1 MTFRLLNQLSI
12 RQRLLLLTMLTS
24 GIGVLLGCAGYLIYE
39 VREDHR
45 QKIEELQSLA
55 DFVGINAAAA
65 LAFDDAAGGAKLLEA
80 LRTRP
85 HVRMGVL
92 YRPDGAFFASYI
104 RADLSGKVR
113 IPPPVPAG
121 VTWGQ
126 DGLRLSSAVLLDQK
140 QIGSLY
146 LNKDLT
152 DVHDRLWHSLQLIS
166 TFACANLLGLYCFL
180 LH

>member
-45 QKIEELQSLA
+45 QKIEELRSLA

-92 YRPDGAFFASYI
+92 YRSDRDFFASYF
-104 RADLSGKVR
+104 RADLNGKVR
-113 IPPPVPAG
+113 VPPPMPVG
-121 VTWGQ
+121 VIWGKDQ
-126 DGLRLSSAVLLDQK
+126 LRLTSDVLLEHL
-140 QIGSLY
+140 QIGFLY
-146 LNKDLT
+146 LEKDLT
-152 DVHDRLWHSLQLIS
+152 DGDQRL
-166 TFACANLLGLYCFL
+166 
-180 LH
+180 